1 MHRNDI
7 LCESHHRTEK
17 GIMRDDCKERDK
29 LDDPKLSDLGG
40 LPPRAADSVLR
51 PRRPLH
57 YISDTQS
64 S

>member
-57 YISDTQS
+57 
-64 S
+64 